1 MRENV
6 LRLTAAGGLAAVL
19 LTSLAFMAAG
29 ALGAPKPSA
38 AQYQY
43 KVLVCHR
50 THSKKKPWHT
60 ISVSS
65 SAVQAHLNHGDTLAP
80 PCPPTET
87 VTAASSGTSTKEHG
101 QGKGKNKGESGTT
114 GTSGTTS
121 TADTSDDGGSG
132 GHGNGNA
139 KGKDK

>member
-1 MRENV
+1 MRKSV
-6 LRLTAAGGLAAVL
+6 LRLTAAGGLVAVL

-29 ALGAPKPSA
+29 AVGAPKPSA

-80 PCPPTET
+80 PCPPAES
-87 VTAASSGTSTKEHG
+87 VTAASSGASTSGNVHG
-101 QGKGKNKGESGTT
+101 HGKGKGESGTT
-114 GTSGTTS
+114 GTPG
-121 TADTSDDGGSG
+121 ANDAQDDGGSND
-132 GHGNGNA
+132 HGNGKA

>member
-1 MRENV
+1 
-6 LRLTAAGGLAAVL
+6 
-19 LTSLAFMAAG
+19 MAAA

-80 PCPPTET
+80 PCPPTES
-87 VTAASSGTSTKEHG
+87 VAAVSSGASTNGHG
-101 QGKGKNKGESGTT
+101 HGKGKNKGESGTT
-114 GTSGTTS
+114 GASGTST
-121 TADTSDDGGSG
+121 TADTQDS
-132 GHGNGNA
+132 GHGNGKA